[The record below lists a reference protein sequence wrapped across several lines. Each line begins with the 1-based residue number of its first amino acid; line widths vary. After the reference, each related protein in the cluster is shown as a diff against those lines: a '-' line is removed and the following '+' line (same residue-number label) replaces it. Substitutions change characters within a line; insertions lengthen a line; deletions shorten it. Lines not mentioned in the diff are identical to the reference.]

1 MVEAAIILSLL
12 LLQQAYISGGFY
24 NANSNQKHKILSA
37 SKAWAAWCRNGGICH
52 RAAEMVEYAIVLACI
67 AAIGVAYYKMYY
79 TPGTD
84 VDTFNYT
91 LDRRFLNI
99 KGIASGL

>member
-1 MVEAAIILSLL
+1 MLTQIKNIRFY
-12 LLQQAYISGGFY
+12 LQARLGQRG
-24 NANSNQKHKILSA
+24 
-37 SKAWAAWCRNGGICH
+37 
-52 RAAEMVEYAIVLACI
+52 AEMVEYAIVLACI
-67 AAIGVAYYKMYY
+67 AAIGVAYYKMYH